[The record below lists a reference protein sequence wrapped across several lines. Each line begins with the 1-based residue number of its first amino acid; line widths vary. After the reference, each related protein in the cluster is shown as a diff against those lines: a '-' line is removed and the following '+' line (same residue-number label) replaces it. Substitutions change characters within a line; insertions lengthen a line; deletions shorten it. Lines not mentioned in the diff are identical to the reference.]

1 MRHAAWILLLLMGA
15 TASGQSGPDG
25 NTAAQG
31 AKKHLESLKLP
42 FNLFDPPKPAPPKLG
57 PQKSEGIPLA
67 AAKPALCAIPLLN
80 VKPGPV
86 KDRMPIVK
94 PPVSALQESR
104 ELKLQVPAPACDEQL
119 FQHK

>member
-1 MRHAAWILLLLMGA
+1 MRHAALLLSLVGA
-15 TASGQSGPDG
+15 LAFGQSARNPG
-25 NTAAQG
+25 
-31 AKKHLESLKLP
+31 
-42 FNLFDPPKPAPPKLG
+42 
-57 PQKSEGIPLA
+57 GIPLP

-104 ELKLQVPAPACDEQL
+104 ELKLRVPAPACDEKL
-119 FQHK
+119 FQNK